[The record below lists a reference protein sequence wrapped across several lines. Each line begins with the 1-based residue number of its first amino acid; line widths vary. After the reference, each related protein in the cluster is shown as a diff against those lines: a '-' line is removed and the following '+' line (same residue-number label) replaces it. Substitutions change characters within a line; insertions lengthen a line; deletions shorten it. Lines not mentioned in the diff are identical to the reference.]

1 MFTGRYRDS
10 GFHLVELLVVV
21 LIIGILTSIS
31 VASYALA
38 VSDSR
43 KIECE
48 SNRRILADA
57 ARVFQAEHGHPPDS
71 LADLEPYVR
80 SFERTTHCPADVS
93 VEFDWDSA
101 RGIAPCE
108 VHPEP

>member
-10 GFHLVELLVVV
+10 GFSLVELLVVV

-43 KIECE
+43 EIACE
-48 SNRRILADA
+48 SNRRMLTDA
-57 ARVFQAEHGHPPDS
+57 ARVFQAEHGHPPHS

-80 SFERTTHCPADVS
+80 SFERATHCPADAS
-93 VEFDWDSA
+93 VELDWDSA
-101 RGIAPCE
+101 RGIATCD